1 MEAHFSSHPLAMSVL
16 GSADSIQKLQRGQ
29 MAEYF
34 DRRYGPG
41 NMVLSVTGRMD
52 FDQVVELAEK
62 YCGKWPRVNA
72 QRNQPPPKFKPQ
84 RVAMSDA
91 KLNRQYTMGM
101 TPGPSAQDERRF
113 AARVL
118 SDVVGDSDGS
128 RFYWALV
135 DNAIAEDADFGFY
148 PHDGCGSFYIA
159 LTTEPDRADKAMTIA
174 LAELERV
181 KHDLAVD
188 EVERAKN
195 KIATSL
201 VLSGEVPL
209 GRMRSIGGQWIYNK
223 EYRSLEQDMATLMA
237 VTPQSLTKLMSD
249 FPFEPMTIVSLGPGK

>member
-1 MEAHFSSHPLAMSVL
+1 
-16 GSADSIQKLQRGQ
+16 
-29 MAEYF
+29 
-34 DRRYGPG
+34 
-41 NMVLSVTGRMD
+41 
-52 FDQVVELAEK
+52 
-62 YCGKWPRVNA
+62 
-72 QRNQPPPKFKPQ
+72 
-84 RVAMSDA
+84 
-91 KLNRQYTMGM
+91 M

>member
-1 MEAHFSSHPLAMSVL
+1 
-16 GSADSIQKLQRGQ
+16 
-29 MAEYF
+29 
-34 DRRYGPG
+34 
-41 NMVLSVTGRMD
+41 
-52 FDQVVELAEK
+52 
-62 YCGKWPRVNA
+62 
-72 QRNQPPPKFKPQ
+72 
-84 RVAMSDA
+84 
-91 KLNRQYTMGM
+91 MGM

-118 SDVVGDSDGS
+118 SDVIGDSDGS

-148 PHDGCGSFYIA
+148 PHDACGSFYIS
-159 LTTEPDRADKAMTIA
+159 LTTDPERTEQALDIA
-174 LAELERV
+174 LAELEKV
-181 KHDLAVD
+181 KTDLNDD

-195 KIATSL
+195 KIASSL

-237 VTPQSLTKLMSD
+237 VTPDSLRQLMRD
-249 FPFEPMTIVSLGPGK
+249 FPFDPMTIVSLGPGK